1 MAKRRARQP
10 VALAVLRSAWLAR
23 VRRTA
28 KKVKEG
34 KVRLED
40 VERDVRGEVDK
51 LRREAA
57 EQPGVDDAGP

>member
-1 MAKRRARQP
+1 MAKRRAKQP

-28 KKVKEG
+28 KKVREG

-40 VERDVRGEVDK
+40 VERDVRGDVEERG
-51 LRREAA
+51 RR
-57 EQPGVDDAGP
+57 

>member
-10 VALAVLRSAWLAR
+10 VALVVLRSAWLAR

-34 KVRLED
+34 KVQLKD
-40 VERDVRGEVDK
+40 VERDVRGDVEERVK
-51 LRREAA
+51 R
-57 EQPGVDDAGP
+57 